1 MHYFC
6 ISFTHKNTDLS
17 LRERLSLN
25 DEKKKEQ
32 FLKLVLSKEDI
43 VESLVISTCN
53 RVEIL
58 AFVKDLKEVS
68 KHIIT
73 SLALLCEVNKNDLE
87 KRADIFED
95 SGAIHHLFSV
105 ASSLDSLVIGETQI
119 TGQIKEAFYFAKN
132 LNFCGENLA
141 FALHH
146 AFKCAAKIRNQ
157 TQISKNPISVA
168 SVAVAKA
175 KELLDLTQ
183 IKAVVI
189 GAGEMA
195 QLACKHLLQAGAK
208 IIILNRDLS
217 KAQALS
223 EELKCEFDSLEN
235 LENYLNAYALFFSA
249 TNAKNAL
256 ITNDMLK
263 SVEFKRY
270 FFDIAVPRDIEL
282 SENDKIKIFAVDDL
296 EEVVQKNLALRE
308 CEASAAYGIIGTMT
322 QEFFKILSDLA
333 LTPTIKALRL
343 KAKACANQQ
352 LQIALSKGYLKQS
365 NEEEARKLI
374 HQVFKAFL
382 HEPTLN
388 LKHLQGKKSEV
399 LIQSLNYL
407 FNLGE
412 HNENE

>member
-25 DEKKKEQ
+25 DEKKKKE

-58 AFVKDLKEVS
+58 AFVKDLKEVG

-73 SLALLCEVNKNDLE
+73 SLALLCEVDKNDLE
-87 KRADIFED
+87 KRADFFED

-119 TGQIKEAFYFAKN
+119 TGQIKEAFHFAKN
-132 LNFCGENLA
+132 LNFCAEHLE

-146 AFKCAAKIRNQ
+146 AFKCAAKVRNQ
-157 TQISKNPISVA
+157 TQISKNPISIA

-175 KELLDLTQ
+175 KELLDLSQ
-183 IKAVVI
+183 AKAVVI

-195 QLACKHLLQAGAK
+195 QLTCKHLLQAGAK

-217 KAQALS
+217 KAQKLS
-223 EELKCEFDSLEN
+223 EELDCEFDRLEN
-235 LENYLNAYALFFSA
+235 LENYLNAYSLFFSA

-256 ITNDMLK
+256 ITNNMLK

-282 SENDKIKIFAVDDL
+282 SENDKIKVFAVDDL
-296 EEVVQKNLALRE
+296 EEVVRKNLALRE
-308 CEASAAYGIIGTMT
+308 CEASIAYGIIGAMT
-322 QEFFKILSDLA
+322 SEFFKILSDLA

-352 LQIALSKGYLKQS
+352 LQIALSKGYLKKS
-365 NEEEARKLI
+365 DEEEARKLI

-388 LKHLQGKKSEV
+388 LRHLQGKKSEV

-412 HNENE
+412 HNEI

>member
-32 FLKLVLSKEDI
+32 FLKLVLSKENI
-43 VESLVISTCN
+43 MESLVISTCN

-58 AFVKDLKEVS
+58 AFVKDLKEVG

-73 SLALLCEVNKNDLE
+73 SLALLCEVDKNDLE
-87 KRADIFED
+87 KRADFFED

-105 ASSLDSLVIGETQI
+105 VSSLDSLVIGETQI
-119 TGQIKEAFYFAKN
+119 TGQIKEAFHFAKN
-132 LNFCGENLA
+132 LNFCGEHLE

-146 AFKCAAKIRNQ
+146 AFKCGAKVRNQ

-175 KELLDLTQ
+175 KELLDLSQ
-183 IKAVVI
+183 VKAIVI

-195 QLACKHLLQAGAK
+195 QLTCKHLLQTGAK

-217 KAQALS
+217 KAKKLS
-223 EELKCEFDSLEN
+223 EELNCEFDSLEN
-235 LENYLNAYALFFSA
+235 LENYLNTYILFFSA

-256 ITNDMLK
+256 ITNNMLK
-263 SVEFKRY
+263 NVEFKRY

-282 SENDKIKIFAVDDL
+282 NENDKIKVFAVDDL
-296 EEVVQKNLALRE
+296 EEVVRKNLALRE
-308 CEASAAYGIIGTMT
+308 CEASVAYSIIGTMT
-322 QEFFKILSDLA
+322 HEFFKILSDLA

-374 HQVFKAFL
+374 YQVFKAFL

-388 LKHLQGKKSEV
+388 LKHLQGKKSEEV
-399 LIQSLNYL
+399 IQSLRYL

-412 HNENE
+412 HNEI

>member
-25 DEKKKEQ
+25 DEKKKKE

-58 AFVKDLKEVS
+58 AFVKDLKEVG

-73 SLALLCEVNKNDLE
+73 SLALLCEVDKNDLE
-87 KRADIFED
+87 KRADFFED

-119 TGQIKEAFYFAKN
+119 TGQIKEAFHFAKN
-132 LNFCGENLA
+132 LNFCAEHLE

-146 AFKCAAKIRNQ
+146 AFKCAAKVRNQ
-157 TQISKNPISVA
+157 TQISKNPISIA

-175 KELLDLTQ
+175 KELLNLNQ

-195 QLACKHLLQAGAK
+195 QLTCKHLLQAGAK

-217 KAQALS
+217 KAQKLS
-223 EELKCEFDSLEN
+223 EELGCEFDRLEN
-235 LENYLNAYALFFSA
+235 LENYLNAYSLFFSA

-256 ITNDMLK
+256 ITNNMLK

-282 SENDKIKIFAVDDL
+282 SENDKIKVFAVDDL

-308 CEASAAYGIIGTMT
+308 CEASIAYGIIGAMT
-322 QEFFKILSDLA
+322 SEFFKILNDLA

-352 LQIALSKGYLKQS
+352 LQIALSKGYLKKS
-365 NEEEARKLI
+365 DEEEARKLI

-388 LKHLQGKKSEV
+388 LRHLQGKKSEV

-412 HNENE
+412 HNEI

>member
-25 DEKKKEQ
+25 DEKKKKE

-58 AFVKDLKEVS
+58 AFVKDLKEVG

-73 SLALLCEVNKNDLE
+73 SLALLCEVDKNDLE
-87 KRADIFED
+87 KRADFFED

-119 TGQIKEAFYFAKN
+119 TGQIKEAFHFAKN
-132 LNFCGENLA
+132 LNFCAEHLE

-146 AFKCAAKIRNQ
+146 AFKCAAKVRNQ
-157 TQISKNPISVA
+157 TQISKNPISIA

-175 KELLDLTQ
+175 KELLNLNQ

-195 QLACKHLLQAGAK
+195 QLTCKHLLQAGAK

-217 KAQALS
+217 KAQKLS
-223 EELKCEFDSLEN
+223 EELDCEFDRLEN
-235 LENYLNAYALFFSA
+235 LENYLNAYSLFFSA

-256 ITNDMLK
+256 ITNNMLK

-282 SENDKIKIFAVDDL
+282 SENDKIKVFAVDDL
-296 EEVVQKNLALRE
+296 EEVVRKNLALRE
-308 CEASAAYGIIGTMT
+308 CEASIAYGIIGAMT
-322 QEFFKILSDLA
+322 SEFFKILNDLA

-352 LQIALSKGYLKQS
+352 LQIALSKGYLKKS
-365 NEEEARKLI
+365 DEEEARKLI

-388 LKHLQGKKSEV
+388 LRHLQGKKSEV

-412 HNENE
+412 HNEI

>member
-25 DEKKKEQ
+25 DEKKKKE

-58 AFVKDLKEVS
+58 AFVKDLKEVG

-73 SLALLCEVNKNDLE
+73 SLALLCEVDKNDLE
-87 KRADIFED
+87 KRADFFED

-119 TGQIKEAFYFAKN
+119 TGQIKEAFHFAKN
-132 LNFCGENLA
+132 LNFCAEHLE

-146 AFKCAAKIRNQ
+146 AFKCAAKVRNQ
-157 TQISKNPISVA
+157 TQISKNPISIA

-175 KELLDLTQ
+175 KELLNLNQ

-195 QLACKHLLQAGAK
+195 QLTCKHLLQAGAK

-217 KAQALS
+217 KAQKLS
-223 EELKCEFDSLEN
+223 EELDCEFDRLEN
-235 LENYLNAYALFFSA
+235 LENYLNAYSLFFSA

-256 ITNDMLK
+256 ITNNMLK

-282 SENDKIKIFAVDDL
+282 SENDKIKVFAVDDL

-308 CEASAAYGIIGTMT
+308 CEASIAYGIIGAMT
-322 QEFFKILSDLA
+322 SEFFKILNDLA

-352 LQIALSKGYLKQS
+352 LQIALSKGYLKKS
-365 NEEEARKLI
+365 DEEEARKLI

-412 HNENE
+412 HNEI

>member
-25 DEKKKEQ
+25 DEKKKKE

-58 AFVKDLKEVS
+58 AFVKDLKEVG

-73 SLALLCEVNKNDLE
+73 SLALLCEVDKNDLE
-87 KRADIFED
+87 KRADFFED

-119 TGQIKEAFYFAKN
+119 TGQIKEAFHFAKN
-132 LNFCGENLA
+132 LNFCAEHLE
-141 FALHH
+141 FALYH
-146 AFKCAAKIRNQ
+146 AFKCAAKVRNQ
-157 TQISKNPISVA
+157 TQISKNPISIA

-175 KELLDLTQ
+175 KELLDLSQ
-183 IKAVVI
+183 AKAVVI

-195 QLACKHLLQAGAK
+195 QLTCKHLLQAGAK

-217 KAQALS
+217 KAQKLS
-223 EELKCEFDSLEN
+223 EELDCEFDRLEN
-235 LENYLNAYALFFSA
+235 LENYLNAYSLFFSA

-256 ITNDMLK
+256 ITNNMLK

-282 SENDKIKIFAVDDL
+282 SENDKIKVFAVDDL
-296 EEVVQKNLALRE
+296 EEVVRKNLALRE
-308 CEASAAYGIIGTMT
+308 CEASIAYGIIGAMT
-322 QEFFKILSDLA
+322 SEFFKILSDLA

-352 LQIALSKGYLKQS
+352 LQIALSKGYLKKS
-365 NEEEARKLI
+365 DEEEARKLI

-388 LKHLQGKKSEV
+388 LRHLQGKKSEV

-412 HNENE
+412 HNEI

>member
-25 DEKKKEQ
+25 DEKKKKE

-58 AFVKDLKEVS
+58 AFVKDLKEVG

-73 SLALLCEVNKNDLE
+73 SLALLCEVDKNDLE
-87 KRADIFED
+87 KRADFFED

-119 TGQIKEAFYFAKN
+119 TGQIKEAFHFAKN
-132 LNFCGENLA
+132 LNFCAEHLE

-146 AFKCAAKIRNQ
+146 AFKCAAKVRNQ
-157 TQISKNPISVA
+157 TQISKNPISIA

-175 KELLDLTQ
+175 KELLNLNQ

-195 QLACKHLLQAGAK
+195 QLTCKHLLQTGAK

-217 KAQALS
+217 KAQKLS
-223 EELKCEFDSLEN
+223 EELDCEFDRLEN
-235 LENYLNAYALFFSA
+235 LENYLNAYSLFFSA

-256 ITNDMLK
+256 ITNNMLK

-282 SENDKIKIFAVDDL
+282 SENDKIKVFAVDDL
-296 EEVVQKNLALRE
+296 EEVVRKNLALRE
-308 CEASAAYGIIGTMT
+308 CEASIAYGIIGAMT
-322 QEFFKILSDLA
+322 SEFFKILNDLA

-352 LQIALSKGYLKQS
+352 LQIALSKGYLKKS
-365 NEEEARKLI
+365 DEEEARKLI

-388 LKHLQGKKSEV
+388 LRHLQGKKSEV

-412 HNENE
+412 HNEI

>member
-25 DEKKKEQ
+25 DEKKKKE

-58 AFVKDLKEVS
+58 AFVKDLKEVG

-73 SLALLCEVNKNDLE
+73 SLALLCEVDKNDLE
-87 KRADIFED
+87 KRADFFED

-119 TGQIKEAFYFAKN
+119 TGQIKEAFHFAKN
-132 LNFCGENLA
+132 LNFCAEHLE

-146 AFKCAAKIRNQ
+146 AFKCAAKVRNQ
-157 TQISKNPISVA
+157 TQISKNPISIA

-175 KELLDLTQ
+175 KELLNLNQ

-195 QLACKHLLQAGAK
+195 QLTCKHLLQTGAK

-217 KAQALS
+217 KAQKLS
-223 EELKCEFDSLEN
+223 EELDCEFDRLEN
-235 LENYLNAYALFFSA
+235 LENYLNAYSLFFSA

-256 ITNDMLK
+256 ITNNMLK

-282 SENDKIKIFAVDDL
+282 SENDKIKVFAVDDL
-296 EEVVQKNLALRE
+296 EEVVRKNLALRE
-308 CEASAAYGIIGTMT
+308 CEASIAYGIIGVMT
-322 QEFFKILSDLA
+322 SEFFKILNDLA

-352 LQIALSKGYLKQS
+352 LQIALSKGYLKKS
-365 NEEEARKLI
+365 DEEEARKLI

-388 LKHLQGKKSEV
+388 LRHLQGKKSEV

-412 HNENE
+412 HNEI